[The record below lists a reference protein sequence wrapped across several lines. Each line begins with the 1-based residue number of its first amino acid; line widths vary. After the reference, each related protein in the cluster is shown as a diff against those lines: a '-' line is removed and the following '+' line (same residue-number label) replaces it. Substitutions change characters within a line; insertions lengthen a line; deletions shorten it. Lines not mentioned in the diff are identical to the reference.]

1 MDKLTKGTWIVNTVK
16 HLGELKQNTS
26 ELAFFEATEQSGK
39 AGAFLGRLVA
49 DKQEII
55 GIESAKVFAR
65 QSSITPAEL
74 TTYLEFLKS
83 EGKVDY
89 NTDNLGRPKEIEV
102 YCFSGKEA
110 LETVSS
116 LYDKLEP
123 QGEEQASLL
132 ALNETFALPCYP
144 NELKEYLTK
153 SGINEECASNTIN
166 LQQVFGLVKTSGEG
180 TETVLFNE
188 YSFSGDPQRV
198 VKALS
203 VLKDEEKEMVQEVQ
217 SLIVENP
224 GFLHDSLPKH
234 IKPEIIQMMEGVG
247 LLDGI
252 TVQSP
257 VGTATFFT
265 TPQLKGQGLGSFSLS
280 DDVFHKAKVLLSCL
294 RFGQTKSTWGR
305 GKISTQDKMLNIINK
320 LLRGEWVGPA
330 TAIGEDYALLE
341 IDGVIQTRP
350 SNRFGYEMKLR
361 QQDVGELVRQMIT
374 YNKLATEVEG
384 NIGDLLNYQPTGCII
399 PETRKNQILA
409 KSTQPVES
417 MRNKL
422 LLNLRTGGVQHAFR

>member
-16 HLGELKQNTS
+16 HLAELKQYTS

-55 GIESAKVFAR
+55 DIKSARIFAR
-65 QSSITPAEL
+65 QSSISPAEL
-74 TTYLEFLKS
+74 GTYLGYLKK
-83 EGKVDY
+83 EEKIDY
-89 NTDNLGRPKEIEV
+89 NVDLMGRPKEIEV

-123 QGEEQASLL
+123 QEEEQASLL
-132 ALNETFALPCYP
+132 SLNETFNLPCYP
-144 NELKEYLTK
+144 EELKEYLTSQGVK
-153 SGINEECASNTIN
+153 EDCANTTLS
-166 LQQVFGLVKTSGEG
+166 LQESFGLVKSSGG
-180 TETVLFNE
+180 GNDTVLYNE
-188 YSFSGDPQRV
+188 YSFNGDPQRV
-198 VKALS
+198 AKALS
-203 VLKDEEKEMVQEVQ
+203 SLNDTDRTMVEEVQ
-217 SLIVENP
+217 KIVSESQ
-224 GFLHDSLPKH
+224 GFLMESIPSS

-247 LLDGI
+247 LLDGV

-257 VGTATFFT
+257 MGTATFLT
-265 TPQLKGQGLGSFSLS
+265 TPHLKGQGLGSFSLS
-280 DDVFHKAKVLLSCL
+280 EDVFHKAKVLLSCL
-294 RFGQTKSTWGR
+294 RFGQTKSTFGR
-305 GKISTQDKMLNIINK
+305 GRISTLEKMLNIINK
-320 LLRGEWVGPA
+320 LLRGQWVGPA
-330 TAIGEDYALLE
+330 TAIGQDYALLE

-350 SNRFGYEMKLR
+350 ASPYGFEMKLR
-361 QQDVGELVRQMIT
+361 QQEVGELVRQMIT
-374 YNKLATEVEG
+374 YNKVNLEVEE

-409 KSTQPVES
+409 KSTAPVES

-422 LLNLRTGGVQHAFR
+422 LLTLRTGGV